1 MTPIKVTPTV
11 KKATLSR
18 FFGNDKQTLGVL
30 TISDAKGFVSKTLE
44 LPDKNN
50 ESRVSCIPSGVY
62 ICKYT
67 KSPLFSKN
75 AGHDVYTYE
84 ITNVKNRS
92 GIRIHSANYAR
103 QLLGC
108 VALGDTHKDIDSDGQ
123 LDVIHSGD
131 TVKKFEAAMN
141 YETFE
146 LTIVN
151 NFTKI

>member
-1 MTPIKVTPTV
+1 MSNLKKVL
-11 KKATLSR
+11 LSR

-30 TISDAKGFVSKTLE
+30 SVSNSNGFVCKTLE

-50 ESRVSCIPSGVY
+50 ASQVSCIPSGVY

-67 KSPLFSKN
+67 KSPLFSQK

-84 ITNVKNRS
+84 IQNVPNRG

-108 VALGDTHKDIDSDGQ
+108 VALGDSHKDIDSDGQ

-131 TVKKFEAAMN
+131 TVKKFEEAMN
-141 YETFE
+141 KETFE

-151 NFTKI
+151 NFIKS